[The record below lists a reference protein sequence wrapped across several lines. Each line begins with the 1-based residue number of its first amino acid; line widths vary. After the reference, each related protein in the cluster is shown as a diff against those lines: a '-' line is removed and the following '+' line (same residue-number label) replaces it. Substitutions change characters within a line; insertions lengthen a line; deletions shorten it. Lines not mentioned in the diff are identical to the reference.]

1 MNMEKLIN
9 FSDWLW
15 SGPLIAIILFLIFFS
30 ILEVKVDFP
39 ASLSP

>member
-15 SGPLIAIILFLIFFS
+15 SGPLLVILLFEIYA
-30 ILEVKVDFP
+30 DFKITINY
-39 ASLSP
+39 